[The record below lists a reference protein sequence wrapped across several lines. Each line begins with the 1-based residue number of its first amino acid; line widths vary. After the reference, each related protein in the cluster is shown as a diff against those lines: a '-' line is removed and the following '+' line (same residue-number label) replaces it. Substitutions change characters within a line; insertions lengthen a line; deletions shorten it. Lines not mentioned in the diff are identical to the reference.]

1 MEFNST
7 WITTKD
13 FENLKPIDIFHKQVN
28 NKKLEETAFYNY
40 HAHFIKE
47 FYVDETGNYEIK
59 ISADDF
65 YKLYING
72 EFVCQGVAPA
82 YFDSY
87 NYNET
92 DISKFLNK
100 GKNTVAVHVFYQGLI
115 NRATNSGD
123 NRMGLIA
130 DIFCDGKFVFGT
142 DESWKCERTTEY
154 SGDTTPY
161 LTQFREDI
169 DFRKKNASWKMDTDS
184 GNYENARIFRF
195 ADWKFKENPVP
206 TVDVY
211 KALPKETVKK
221 DDNIYF
227 YDFGNEITGQVYFKA
242 KGFRGQTVIVK
253 CGEELND
260 DGSIRYKMRCNCNY
274 YDICTLSGAE
284 DEFEFFD
291 YKGFRYVQIEANGN
305 LPFDP
310 NEVCVIVR
318 HHKFEEKCRIK
329 SDVPYLE
336 DIWNICRNS
345 LKYSVQEG
353 YLDCPTREKGQ
364 YSGDFT
370 TIGFSHLYLT
380 KDKEMYKKTLFDFA
394 DSARVCKGLMA
405 VAPGSV
411 MQEIAE
417 FSLEYPLQVLT
428 YYKLTK
434 DIDALKQLYPTVK
447 GLIEYFKQYERY
459 DGLIENIGEKWNIID
474 WPMNLRDGYC
484 VGGVDNGQPV
494 KLHNVVNAFYIYAV
508 QCMEEME
515 NILGLTAE
523 NKSSKLKEAFVN
535 TFYNKETKLFCDD
548 EEHTHSA
555 LHSNTFPLLLDFA
568 PSEAKENMVEFIMEK
583 GLVCGVHFAYYV
595 LKALGKAGAYDKE
608 FELMMNDGEH
618 SWINM
623 VREGATT
630 CFEAWGKNQ
639 KWNTSL
645 CHPWA
650 STPIIIL
657 IEDIL
662 KITHEEFMTGGNYT
676 KDVELNGNIYQ
687 IEIIVDG
694 E

>member
-1 MEFNST
+1 MEFNSK

-13 FENLKPIDIFHKQVN
+13 FENLKPIDIFHKQGS
-28 NKKLEETAFYNY
+28 NKKIEETSFYNY

-47 FYVDETGNYEIK
+47 FCVDETENYEIK

-87 NYNET
+87 NYNKV

-100 GKNTVAVHVFYQGLI
+100 GKNIIAVHIYYQGLI
-115 NRATNSGD
+115 NRVTNSGD

-130 DIFCDGKFVFGT
+130 DVFCDGKLVFGT
-142 DESWKCERTTEY
+142 DESWLCETATEF

-169 DFRKKNASWKMDTDS
+169 DFRKKNEKWKSDVNS
-184 GNYENARIFRF
+184 GNYENAIIVKFG
-195 ADWKFKENPVP
+195 DWKFKENPVP
-206 TVDVY
+206 TVEVY
-211 KALPKETVKK
+211 KVKPKEIVKLS
-221 DDNIYF
+221 DNIYF

-242 KGFRGQTVIVK
+242 KGFKGQTVIVK

-329 SDVPYLE
+329 SDIPYLE
-336 DIWNICRNS
+336 EIWNICKNS

-364 YSGDFT
+364 YLGDFT
-370 TIGFSHLYLT
+370 TSGFAHLYLT
-380 KDKEMYKKTLFDFA
+380 RDYEMYKKTLFDFA
-394 DSARVCKGLMA
+394 DSARVCKGLLA

-434 DIDALKQLYPTVK
+434 DIDTLKKLYPTVK
-447 GLIEYFKQYERY
+447 GLIEYFRQYERY

-508 QCMEEME
+508 QNMEEIE
-515 NILGLTAE
+515 NILELTAE

-535 TFYNKETKLFCDD
+535 TFYDEKTKLFCDD

-555 LHSNTFPLLLDFA
+555 LHSNTFPLLLDFV
-568 PSEAKENMVEFIMEK
+568 PNEAKENIVKFIMEK

-595 LKALGKAGAYDKE
+595 LKALGKAGAYNEE
-608 FELMMNDGEH
+608 FSLMMNDGEH

-630 CFEAWGKNQ
+630 CFEAWGKDQ

-662 KITHEEFMTGGNYT
+662 KITHEEFMTGGNYI
-676 KDVELNGNIYQ
+676 KDVELNGNKYQ
-687 IEIIVDG
+687 IEIMVDG